1 MKVAMYFDFQ
11 PNGILFHFP
20 SEPYRSELNR
30 LLVDCKSRY
39 GGYCTIDVTRPYKSR
54 SNQQNRMFWGI
65 VQQIAFETG
74 NDLEDVEEAVKERA
88 AKRGYPMKVNNL
100 TGKPKPESMTK
111 VNTVEMGY
119 LLEEAM
125 QLASEL
131 GIVVE
136 KELQKPDI
144 F

>member
-1 MKVAMYFDFQ
+1 MKVVCNFKINNDS
-11 PNGILFHFP
+11 IELFP
-20 SEPYRSELNR
+20 SGSYRAEMLYTLQQCEKEYNSYCAVEVKKPYR
-30 LLVDCKSRY
+30 
-39 GGYCTIDVTRPYKSR
+39 SR

-88 AKRGYPMKVNNL
+88 VKRGYPMKVNNL

-111 VNTVEMGY
+111 VDTVEMGY
-119 LLEEAM
+119 LLEEVM

-131 GIVVE
+131 GIVVDMTGE
-136 KELQKPDI
+136 
-144 F
+144 